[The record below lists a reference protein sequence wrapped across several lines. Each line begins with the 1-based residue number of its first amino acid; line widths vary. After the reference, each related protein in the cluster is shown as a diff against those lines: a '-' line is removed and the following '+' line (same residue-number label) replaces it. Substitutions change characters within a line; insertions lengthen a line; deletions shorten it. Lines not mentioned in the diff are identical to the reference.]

1 MLDPTFSHLLQNKKS
16 KNVLNNISLIN
27 RKQPKLFFG
36 YHTKY
41 YYVYLNSIIFIIP
54 QKCACFDRTVSS
66 DGSESFVYGKNTV
79 VMSSGQSTDSA
90 ILDRSPCG
98 SGTAA
103 IMANLFGKGKLKIG
117 IFLLFFSYR
126 NYD

>member
-1 MLDPTFSHLLQNKKS
+1 MSCNGERTQII
-16 KNVLNNISLIN
+16 ISLSDYG
-27 RKQPKLFFG
+27 RFKQYNF
-36 YHTKY
+36 H
-41 YYVYLNSIIFIIP
+41 N
-54 QKCACFDRTVSS
+54 ANCFVSFVRIVSS

-126 NYD
+126 NYE